1 MELETVKEHRI
12 LRADKLRADEVPISP
27 RRFQQIKAN
36 CIRVQEE
43 IDAQLKT
50 LQRRQRPAALH
61 DGGARGARHVSP
73 KRRRTPKGSGGSL
86 QDRLRR
92 KIALRRASSEPLL
105 DAAPL
110 VPPGGSVA
118 LELQRELGKGPL
130 KPEELSRFLAARE
143 SSRARAARSLP
154 GGGGSAPA
162 SRPSSAVDFVT
173 RNRRSATDFQW
184 QHRVQLEMQ
193 NLRRCARTDLAKK
206 KRQMQLEEMHR
217 AAAEDYRNR
226 FFRGDGSTSAGR
238 GLRLHGAEEAED
250 EARVQLALENL
261 AKYMPSK
268 VMKLFTRL
276 FDQETLFQIFS
287 GEVADNMAMAC
298 RLYALVRRLIS
309 WSRTWKKKKAAE
321 VLQGFMSIPPPLGFR
336 VKLPIQR
343 YVRRLKALQRTW
355 RRFQW
360 RLRSLTKHVYEQMWF
375 KQENELLE
383 DIFMFCPG
391 DHATI
396 VTCPNLLG
404 DEPETYNLPSKEH
417 KKGESPLMFGRP
429 KSAKRGGM
437 GTEDMM
443 KKLLLDAF
451 SNKKRESQ
459 FRPQVAKSI
468 IRRELLER
476 LYNHAQR
483 LPVGVSWQKAPFSK
497 SSTRAASRGRGLV
510 SFGFPRAVLLTR
522 RDLQE
527 LIFAAHRACGVCPT
541 LEDRCDALLPCPAW
555 RVKSLKKLLGPGRT
569 LREGILDLRTASER
583 PRNSTTSSASSAS
596 QGQGQG
602 SSRPES
608 AGSLAGAR
616 RGAFAQAG
624 SEKPPRDVS
633 SLTGAMLALH
643 LLKNRRRRSSEG
655 LSEDLSSQSSVES
668 QGPEDVVDAALVYDR
683 KALMAEVEEPPSQ
696 RPSADLATVEAGWP
710 SAWRLWN
717 LQEMLED

>member
-36 CIRVQEE
+36 CIR
-43 IDAQLKT
+43 
-50 LQRRQRPAALH
+50 
-61 DGGARGARHVSP
+61 
-73 KRRRTPKGSGGSL
+73 RRRTPKGSGGSL

-110 VPPGGSVA
+110 
-118 LELQRELGKGPL
+118 LET
-130 KPEELSRFLAARE
+130 EELSRFLAARE

-217 AAAEDYRNR
+217 AAAEDYRRLGNPRREFKALTWNR

-276 FDQETLFQIFS
+276 FDQESSSFDQETLFQIFS

-396 VTCPNLLG
+396 VHSQSKTKKEGLPMGAFPWAKSKTRHRRLPSQHVRWWLPPTVRLLWRPEEITEFLFG
-404 DEPETYNLPSKEH
+404 DEITEEQRRKAMDLASHEDLNRGENGFSFVPGAGAATGVSNHTSDDEDLAEARRHLVNLPKELIAEYH
-417 KKGESPLMFGRP
+417 EMQ
-429 KSAKRGGM
+429 
-437 GTEDMM
+437 
-443 KKLLLDAF
+443 KLLLYA
-451 SNKKRESQ
+451 
-459 FRPQVAKSI
+459 
-468 IRRELLER
+468 
-476 LYNHAQR
+476 
-483 LPVGVSWQKAPFSK
+483 
-497 SSTRAASRGRGLV
+497 
-510 SFGFPRAVLLTR
+510 
-522 RDLQE
+522 
-527 LIFAAHRACGVCPT
+527 
-541 LEDRCDALLPCPAW
+541 
-555 RVKSLKKLLGPGRT
+555 
-569 LREGILDLRTASER
+569 
-583 PRNSTTSSASSAS
+583 
-596 QGQGQG
+596 
-602 SSRPES
+602 
-608 AGSLAGAR
+608 
-616 RGAFAQAG
+616 
-624 SEKPPRDVS
+624 
-633 SLTGAMLALH
+633 
-643 LLKNRRRRSSEG
+643 
-655 LSEDLSSQSSVES
+655 
-668 QGPEDVVDAALVYDR
+668 
-683 KALMAEVEEPPSQ
+683 
-696 RPSADLATVEAGWP
+696 
-710 SAWRLWN
+710 
-717 LQEMLED
+717 